1 VVVEAEVEAV
11 AFERAFMLSANTTG
25 DLERAFASIR
35 LGELPERPPLMLAFP
50 SILEDGWAPPGRAA
64 LWLSTFV
71 PWRLAAGPWDRAAW
85 SGPPTTPGG
94 PPPRRSAAPWSRSS
108 AS

>member
-1 VVVEAEVEAV
+1 VVEAEVEPV
-11 AFERAFMLSANTTG
+11 ALEWAFMPSANTTG
-25 DLERAFASIR
+25 DLERAIASIR

-50 SILEDGWAPPGRAA
+50 SALEDGWAPPGRAA

-71 PWRLAAGPWDRAAW
+71 PSRLAAGPW
-85 SGPPTTPGG
+85 SGP
-94 PPPRRSAAPWSRSS
+94 PWSRSS